1 MVRQFEVL
9 FAFDK
14 DYMYALKKSKRYDI
28 FCNRVYDLMNFLRV
42 QLNIEIC
49 RTLEEEYSLV
59 YKQSRKI
66 EYDKDIEVWS
76 YTEKIYGIDP
86 NQNGPI
92 WSNINTVIAKYHIY
106 FKKLDHNVFEKCDIN
121 YKLMSIIRS
130 SVEKIFKDSKYNEL
144 TLAQDFYDLDIEEF
158 EEVKRVFKYMIIQKS

>member
-14 DYMYALKKSKRYDI
+14 DYAYTLKKNQRYDI
-28 FCNRVYDLMNFLRV
+28 FYNRVYDLMNFLRV

-49 RTLEEEYSLV
+49 HTLEEEYSLA

-66 EYDKDIEVWS
+66 EYDEDIEVWS
-76 YTEKIYGIDP
+76 YPEKIYGIDS
-86 NQNGPI
+86 NQDGPI
-92 WSNINTVIAKYHIY
+92 WSNINTIIAKYHIY

-130 SVEKIFKDSKYNEL
+130 SIKKTFKDSKYDEL
-144 TLAQDFYDLDIEEF
+144 VLVQDLYDLDIEES
-158 EEVKRVFKYMIIQKS
+158 EEVKRVFKYMIIQKL